1 MRRRPARTL
10 TFSAVPRAFWLL
22 FLPAAGYQLLALF
35 AGLLQFGRQFTRNT
49 TVSPGSAPPVSVLKP
64 LRGLDPNTYPAFV
77 SQAQQNYPEFELLF
91 GVREVTDP
99 AVPEVRRLQAQFPHV
114 SIQLIVGAPETPNG
128 KVGML
133 MELARHARHPVWVV
147 NDSDI
152 KVTPTY
158 LSTIT
163 APLSQAS
170 IGVVTCPYRV
180 RAHTLPAFWEALG
193 IATDFMPSTLVA
205 QLVGVREFGFGSTLA
220 FRSSDLSATGGFA
233 AIASYLADDYQLA
246 RRITGLGKRAIV
258 STYVVETS
266 LGEATWTGIWL
277 HQLRWA
283 RTIRLTKGAGFA
295 GLPVTHAGFWILL
308 AACTGAYLPA
318 VILAVLRVASAL
330 VTGSLVLRS
339 LPASAFCWLTPLW
352 DLYSFAVWLA
362 SYAGRE
368 VRWRDQR
375 LRIDAKGRIIS

>member
-1 MRRRPARTL
+1 VRRCPASALIVSPRTFWFL
-10 TFSAVPRAFWLL
+10 FVPAV
-22 FLPAAGYQLLALF
+22 GYQLLALL
-35 AGLLQFGRQFTRNT
+35 AGLLQFGKQLSHRVPETRNNAT
-49 TVSPGSAPPVSVLKP
+49 PVSVLKP

-91 GVREVTDP
+91 GVREGSDP
-99 AVPEVRRLQAQFPHV
+99 AAAEVRRLQAQFPNVAIH
-114 SIQLIVGAPETPNG
+114 LIVGAPETPNG

-133 MELARHARHPVWVV
+133 LELARHARHPVWVV

-152 KVTPTY
+152 KVTPDY
-158 LSTIT
+158 LSAVTT
-163 APLSQAS
+163 PLSDAS

-220 FRSSDLSATGGFA
+220 FRASDLVKAGGFA
-233 AIASYLADDYQLA
+233 AFASYLADDYQLA
-246 RRITGLGKRAIV
+246 KSITSLGRLAII
-258 STYVVETS
+258 SSYVVETS
-266 LGEATWTGIWL
+266 LGEATWSGVWL

-295 GLPVTHAGFWILL
+295 GLPVTHAGLWILL
-308 AACTGAYLPA
+308 AASTGAYLPA
-318 VILAVLRVASAL
+318 IALAALRVCSAF
-330 VTGSLVLRS
+330 VTGGLVLRS
-339 LPASAFCWLTPLW
+339 FPAAVCSWLAPLW

-368 VRWRDQR
+368 VSWRDQK
-375 LRIDAKGRIIS
+375 LHIDAKGRIVS